1 VMSEAMGSRGP
12 DLLYDLMLQKPALYE
27 RAKFRLSRFR
37 VRKLFSP
44 ELTIA
49 FDLRFT
55 TSCGSRLGL
64 LPRANEVGDQRSIN
78 ALSSLVSKS
87 KNCGR
92 RDTVPCYV
100 MCPREAEQF
109 NRSIETIARRIRGG
123 PREDSPAPLARQAPT
138 G

>member
-1 VMSEAMGSRGP
+1 
-12 DLLYDLMLQKPALYE
+12 
-27 RAKFRLSRFR
+27 

-49 FDLRFT
+49 FDIRFT
-55 TSCGSRLGL
+55 TSCASRLGL

-92 RDTVPCYV
+92 RDTAPCYV

-123 PREDSPAPLARQAPT
+123 PRDEPSAPLARQAPT